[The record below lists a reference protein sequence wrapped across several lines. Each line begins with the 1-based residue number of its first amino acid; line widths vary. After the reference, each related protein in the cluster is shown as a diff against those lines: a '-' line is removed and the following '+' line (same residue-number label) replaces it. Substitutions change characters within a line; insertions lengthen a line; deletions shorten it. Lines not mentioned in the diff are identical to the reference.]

1 MLKQTILN
9 ADFFEE
15 FERQNETFLH
25 FFEPD
30 INIYDILSTLAIQP
44 VYFLHFPQTVD
55 DCNILSVNYLLTS
68 IKRCWNILHCKTIL
82 NADFECQHET
92 F

>member
-9 ADFFEE
+9 ADFFFEE

-44 VYFLHFPQTVD
+44 EFTFYTFHR
-55 DCNILSVNYLLTS
+55 LLM
-68 IKRCWNILHCKTIL
+68 IV
-82 NADFECQHET
+82 T
-92 F
+92 FYQ

>member
-1 MLKQTILN
+1 MLI
-9 ADFFEE
+9 FFEE

-44 VYFLHFPQTVD
+44 EF
-55 DCNILSVNYLLTS
+55 
-68 IKRCWNILHCKTIL
+68 
-82 NADFECQHET
+82 T
-92 F
+92 FYTFRRLFMIVTFYQ